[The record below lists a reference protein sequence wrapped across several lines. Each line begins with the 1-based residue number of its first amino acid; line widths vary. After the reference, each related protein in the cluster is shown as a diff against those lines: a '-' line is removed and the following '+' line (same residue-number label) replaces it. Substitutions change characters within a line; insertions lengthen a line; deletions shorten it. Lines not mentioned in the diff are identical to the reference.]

1 MSRKKAPIADDD
13 SPEWTEAMFAK
24 ATKFPAG
31 TKLTDAA
38 AQMMKRRGRPKLEAP
53 KKSITLRVDADVI
66 DAYRKLGDGWQTAIN
81 TDLRKARKLKAG

>member
-1 MSRKKAPIADDD
+1 MPRKKNDN
-13 SPEWTEAMFAK
+13 PEWTAENFSK

-31 TKLTDAA
+31 TNLANAT

-66 DAYRKLGDGWQTAIN
+66 DAYRKLGEGWQTTIN